1 MHGVGV
7 KGAPRRHHVH
17 LCSFLN
23 TWKCLM
29 RIYPI
34 SFDGIDW
41 YMLIRCLHSIFF
53 SGFLRGKNIERNIL
67 MIILV
72 RSQIQPKF
80 PRHGQN
86 LFNSLTV
93 EPNMQAQI
101 YTLSKTGLYMIFR
114 LFVLERCLFVWKK
127 KNKTFSW
134 YVSSQREPTFP
145 RHGQKIVLL
154 TVRSNQI
161 CKAQIYKLSRMV
173 FYKIFRLFILE
184 RN

>member
-1 MHGVGV
+1 MLWFSLCFARLQGVELKMSFYQQASGELIKCMHGVGV

-93 EPNMQAQI
+93 EPNIQAQI

-127 KNKTFSW
+127 KEQN
-134 YVSSQREPTFP
+134 
-145 RHGQKIVLL
+145 
-154 TVRSNQI
+154 
-161 CKAQIYKLSRMV
+161 
-173 FYKIFRLFILE
+173 IFMIRVKPKGAHIS
-184 RN
+184 